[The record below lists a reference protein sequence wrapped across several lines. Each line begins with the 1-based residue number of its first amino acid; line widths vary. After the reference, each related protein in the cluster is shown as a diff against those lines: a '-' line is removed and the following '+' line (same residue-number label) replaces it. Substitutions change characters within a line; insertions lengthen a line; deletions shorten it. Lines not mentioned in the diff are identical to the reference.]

1 MNIENKEHVAIVSNT
16 IRETVA
22 KLKEQRKELYNII
35 LEKLNNRVTSKEMRD
50 QIEVDSPIF
59 NVTLIEAIKEYKKS
73 NPFIE
78 LEIYTKEEDLSEYV
92 RDNEGLV
99 KEVIDKLKEA
109 LSNPTNDKVK
119 VYLLE
124 TPHTVI
130 YATNDLVI
138 NLKLHTQ
145 FTNDDEEEIVSLSF
159 DIQDVLGGNIK
170 YYFEID
176 TSDSPNME
184 EFKVQELL
192 DLLK

>member
-22 KLKEQRKELYNII
+22 KLKEQQKELYNII

-78 LEIYTKEEDLSEYV
+78 LEIFTKEEDLSEYV

-130 YATNDLVI
+130 YATNDIVI

-176 TSDSPNME
+176 TNDKVNME

>member
-22 KLKEQRKELYNII
+22 KLKEQQKELYNII

-78 LEIYTKEEDLSEYV
+78 LEIFTKEEDLSEYV

-176 TSDSPNME
+176 TNDKVNME